1 MSKTN
6 LIVMCGCP
14 NVGKSFWAKV
24 IQDSHENC
32 ITISEN
38 NIRYSMF
45 GKSND
50 WKKHYEDIKKY
61 FYNAIKNSINSN
73 KYIIADA
80 TNLTREER
88 DNLFSNIPTDRLN
101 IIGIWVETPMKTAI
115 KRNEAN
121 PDWLK
126 IDSKYIEEAYK
137 IKVSPQED
145 EPFDELIFI
154 SDAQN
159 YAIGTKRIKIMPIVE
174 KLKNI

>member
-38 NIRYSMF
+38 NIRYAMF
-45 GKSND
+45 GKSED
-50 WKKHYEDIKKY
+50 WKKHYKDVKKY
-61 FYNAIKNSINSN
+61 FYNAVKNAINSN
-73 KYIIADA
+73 KYVIADA

-88 DNLFSNIPTDRLN
+88 NSFFASVSTDNVN

-121 PDWLK
+121 PSWLQVDLK
-126 IDSKYIEEAYK
+126 DIEKAYK
-137 IKVSPQED
+137 IKVSPQDD

-159 YAIGTKRIKIMPIVE
+159 YAIGTTNAKIMPIVE